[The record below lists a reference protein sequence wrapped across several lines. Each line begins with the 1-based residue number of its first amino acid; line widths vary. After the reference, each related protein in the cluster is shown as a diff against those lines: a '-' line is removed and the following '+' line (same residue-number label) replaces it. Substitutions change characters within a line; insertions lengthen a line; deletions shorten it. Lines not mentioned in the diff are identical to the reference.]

1 MKRILIVDDE
11 SLIRYSLSAS
21 LQRNDTYIKAVECG
35 KDALS
40 EISHGFFDLVF
51 LDVNLPDSC
60 GLDLMK
66 TIKKASPDTLIII
79 MTGGVVNEPGQLR
92 SIQANAHLLLPK
104 PFDLDRFKLFVDR
117 ILGLGQERSLDPA
130 GDPAGSRAEGGTFE
144 NWLIDDKRKRERKAV
159 MPCTTC
165 SVVASD
171 NGQGEKS
178 FTAGIIEMNDT
189 GMCIRTDYLLKPG
202 QILRFS
208 DNHILSTGVVRWSKN
223 GEADDSYRAGIQFV
237 MPEGQ
242 PHLALEA

>member
-1 MKRILIVDDE
+1 
-11 SLIRYSLSAS
+11 
-21 LQRNDTYIKAVECG
+21 
-35 KDALS
+35 
-40 EISHGFFDLVF
+40 
-51 LDVNLPDSC
+51 
-60 GLDLMK
+60 
-66 TIKKASPDTLIII
+66 LIII

-117 ILGLGQERSLDPA
+117 ILGLGQETSLHPA
-130 GDPAGSRAEGGTFE
+130 GDPSSSRTGGGTFE
-144 NWLIDDKRKRERKAV
+144 NWSIDDKRKRERKAV

-223 GEADDSYRAGIQFV
+223 GGPDDSYRAGIQFV

-242 PHLALEA
+242 PHPALEA